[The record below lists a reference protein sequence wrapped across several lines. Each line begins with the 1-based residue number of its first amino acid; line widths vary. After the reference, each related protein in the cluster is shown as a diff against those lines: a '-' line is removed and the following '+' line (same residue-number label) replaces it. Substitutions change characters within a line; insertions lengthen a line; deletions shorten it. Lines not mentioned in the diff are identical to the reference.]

1 MSDFRFI
8 ANDSVGLPQ
17 KRKHA
22 GGACERCRKRKK
34 RCDHFG
40 SGSGGNEDLSA
51 ALVEHLSSHP
61 RRSTDVEA
69 HSDGHQFTSIVLT
82 ASITPAASRTYDGS
96 ETTPTGAPC
105 ITPATS
111 RTYDEQD
118 DDGSRFVG
126 DLNPEAV
133 FLAATSPETTVTSS
147 QNDVG
152 VWSSRN
158 AIARLK
164 ASVAGKDS
172 RPVYSSS
179 IYTSDPLVSK
189 LLLPYLQDQCLR
201 LVPQHTDF
209 IGLQNIYF
217 ADVHPLF
224 PILNQDNFALF
235 PDQLPEKVLLKQTI
249 CLAASTNGRAKNFLR
264 LGNETKLSHKSFA
277 AQLSRAMRTA
287 LELGLVRDQS
297 VVLQVLA
304 ILSFFMQL
312 SNERHLA
319 ADMNSRVVSLGHT
332 MGLHLQPQSAS
343 KDKEYVTR
351 LFCCVWSLD
360 RLNAAFHGRP
370 VLMHERDFGHD
381 LRVVFGRQQACF
393 QLLLRIVLLLDQV
406 IALYRP
412 GKTSSGSPVESA
424 FPPFEDLV
432 RESGALRVHSHLLGM
447 SDP

>member
-1 MSDFRFI
+1 M
-8 ANDSVGLPQ
+8 
-17 KRKHA
+17 
-22 GGACERCRKRKK
+22 
-34 RCDHFG
+34 
-40 SGSGGNEDLSA
+40 
-51 ALVEHLSSHP
+51 
-61 RRSTDVEA
+61 
-69 HSDGHQFTSIVLT
+69 
-82 ASITPAASRTYDGS
+82 
-96 ETTPTGAPC
+96 
-105 ITPATS
+105 
-111 RTYDEQD
+111 
-118 DDGSRFVG
+118 
-126 DLNPEAV
+126 
-133 FLAATSPETTVTSS
+133 
-147 QNDVG
+147 
-152 VWSSRN
+152 
-158 AIARLK
+158 
-164 ASVAGKDS
+164 
-172 RPVYSSS
+172 
-179 IYTSDPLVSK
+179 SK

-201 LVPQHTDF
+201 LVPQHIDF
-209 IGLQNIYF
+209 IGLQNIYL

-235 PDQLPEKVLLKQTI
+235 SDQIPEKVLLKQAI

-264 LGNETKLSHKSFA
+264 LESETKLSHKSFA

-304 ILSFFMQL
+304 ILSLFMQF

-319 ADMNSRVVSLGHT
+319 ADINSRVVSLGHT

-351 LFCCVWSLD
+351 LFCCVWTLD

-370 VLMHERDFGHD
+370 VLIHERDFGHD
-381 LRVVFGRQQACF
+381 LGVIFGKQQACL

-412 GKTSSGSPVESA
+412 GKTSSGSPFESA

-432 RESGALRVHSHLLGM
+432 REIGALRVHSHLLGT